1 MCENESIFLWLIHKL
16 CSKSQVRLPE
26 ASEFYSRAN
35 GFYPL
40 LAQLAIERFG
50 TIVSEEIQ
58 LTDIRT
64 EKG

>member
-1 MCENESIFLWLIHKL
+1 
-16 CSKSQVRLPE
+16 LPE
-26 ASEFYSRAN
+26 ASEFYSQAN

-58 LTDIRT
+58 ITDIHT